1 MTKEVLLTL
10 KGLQFG
16 EDGPEDVTTC
26 LPAEYYERGGKH
38 YVVYEEVM
46 EGFTKPVKSILKFWK
61 EELDVTRH
69 GVVNVHLLFK
79 KGQKYPSEYT
89 TPFGSFQVGVDT
101 TKLEL
106 KQESEKIALLA
117 EYRLEMNEQHLAE
130 CRLTLEI
137 CPRKEKERQ

>member
-1 MTKEVLLTL
+1 MTKEVLLSL

-16 EDGPEDVTTC
+16 EDGQENVTTC

-46 EGFTKPVKSILKFWK
+46 EGFAKPVKSILKFWN

-69 GVVNVHLLFK
+69 GVVKVHLLFK
-79 KGQKYPSEYT
+79 KGQRYPSEYT

-106 KQESEKIALLA
+106 KQEPEKIALLV
-117 EYRLEMNEQHLAE
+117 EYKLEMNAKHLAE

-137 CPRKEKERQ
+137 CPQKKK